1 MGCQRQ
7 RSFNA
12 HDPLGLI
19 AAPIAPAWCGETCS
33 VGDHRKLAID
43 TARPTRVQ
51 AVVKAISGALII
63 TVVLVNLVAPPPP
76 AMNSGAPSWSGT
88 SKSFA
93 EWCPHFSAGHVSSSR
108 ASIFKFF
115 ERAWIARQ

>member
-1 MGCQRQ
+1 MGCQRH

-19 AAPIAPAWCGETCS
+19 AAPIAPAWCGEACS

-43 TARPTRVQ
+43 VARPT
-51 AVVKAISGALII
+51 AVVKAIGGALII
-63 TVVLVNLVAPPPP
+63 TMVLVSLVARPPP
-76 AMNSGAPSWSGT
+76 AMDSGAPSWSGT

-108 ASIFKFF
+108 ASIFEFF
-115 ERAWIARQ
+115 ERAWVARE